1 MAAKSR
7 SATPARVRETNPS
20 AGRTG
25 FAGDASNDMFMN
37 VGFIGLG
44 HMGAG
49 MAANLL
55 KAGHRVTV
63 FNRTPAKA
71 EALITQGATLAPSI
85 AEASRGDAVVTM
97 LANDE
102 AVENVVLGRDGVI
115 ANLPAGGLHVSSST
129 ISVSLSE
136 RLTEAHTKKSQR
148 FVAAPVF
155 GRPDVAAAG
164 RLFIVAGGDAAA
176 IKAAAPL
183 LDAIGQS
190 AFVISEMPK
199 AANLV
204 KLSGNFL
211 GASVIETLGEALAL
225 VGKAGID
232 KRRYLEFL
240 TSTLFDAPIYK
251 TYGALI
257 ADGNFFPPG
266 FAAPLGEKDIRLV
279 LAAAEDLR
287 VPMPVASLLRDRFLN
302 LLAHGGERLDWSA
315 IGQLPATDA
324 GAVAFPTL

>member
-1 MAAKSR
+1 
-7 SATPARVRETNPS
+7 
-20 AGRTG
+20 
-25 FAGDASNDMFMN
+25 

-71 EALITQGATLAPSI
+71 EALIAQGATLATTI
-85 AEASRGDAVVTM
+85 AEASHSDAVVTM

-102 AVENVVLGRDGVI
+102 AVEDVVLGRNGVI
-115 ANLPAGGLHVSSST
+115 ANLPSRGLHISSST
-129 ISVSLSE
+129 ISVALSE
-136 RLTEAHTKKSQR
+136 RLTEAHTRKSQQ

-155 GRPDVAAAG
+155 GRPDLAAAG

-183 LDAIGQS
+183 LDAIGQRTF
-190 AFVISEMPK
+190 AISEMPK

-211 GASVIETLGEALAL
+211 GASVIEALGEALAL

-232 KRRYLEFL
+232 KR
-240 TSTLFDAPIYK
+240 
-251 TYGALI
+251 
-257 ADGNFFPPG
+257 
-266 FAAPLGEKDIRLV
+266 DI
-279 LAAAEDLR
+279 
-287 VPMPVASLLRDRFLN
+287 
-302 LLAHGGERLDWSA
+302 WS
-315 IGQLPATDA
+315 
-324 GAVAFPTL
+324 F